1 VLALIVLASIGLAKI
16 ASIERPISDLYM
28 RRYCGGRFRI
38 TTELLTFSLAVT
50 RVIVQLQ
57 RSEWAV
63 HGADLAADLMKRS
76 GMAGFAIALFTL
88 IGAAMPAGAEIFP
101 SRPVTMMVGFPP
113 GGPTDTLA
121 RIVADAMQ
129 GPLGQPVVVE
139 TLSGAS
145 GTIATGRVVHAR
157 PDGYTIGIGQ
167 WSSHVASPAIYPL
180 DYDILRDLQPI
191 SLLAASPL
199 WIIGKEALP
208 PNTVPELIAWMKAR
222 PEPTSFGTVGTGS
235 AAHLCGLYFAQ
246 KTGSHLQY
254 VPYRGAAPAMQDVIG
269 GQIDLSCLEA
279 SSGLAYVQAAKFK
292 AFAVFSEQ
300 RWPKSPETPT
310 MIESGIPGATI
321 KFWHALWTTKGTPKE
336 SVDRLHAA
344 VMGALATP
352 AVQQRLETIG
362 QVMFP
367 RDQQGPA
374 ALAAYHR
381 AEIDKWWPII
391 KAAGIKAD

>member
-1 VLALIVLASIGLAKI
+1 
-16 ASIERPISDLYM
+16 M
-28 RRYCGGRFRI
+28 
-38 TTELLTFSLAVT
+38 
-50 RVIVQLQ
+50 
-57 RSEWAV
+57 
-63 HGADLAADLMKRS
+63 AADLMRRT
-76 GMAGFAIALFTL
+76 GLVGFAIALSVL
-88 IGAAMPAGAEIFP
+88 IAAATPAGAEIFP

-121 RIVADAMQ
+121 RIIADAMRE
-129 GPLGQPVVVE
+129 PLGQPVVVE

-180 DYDILRDLQPI
+180 DYDIMGDLQPI

-199 WIIGKEALP
+199 WIIGKDALP
-208 PNTVPELIAWMKAR
+208 PKTIPELIAWMKAR

-246 KTGSHLQY
+246 KTGVHLQY
-254 VPYRGAAPAMQDVIG
+254 VPYRGGGPAMQDLIG

-292 AFAVFSEQ
+292 AYAVMSDQ
-300 RWPKSPETPT
+300 RWPKSPQTPT
-310 MIESGIPGATI
+310 LNEFGITGATI
-321 KFWHALWTTKGTPKE
+321 NFWHALWTTKGTPRE
-336 SVDRLHAA
+336 AVDRLDAA
-344 VMGALATP
+344 VKSALANP

-362 QVMFP
+362 QVLFP

-374 ALAAYHR
+374 ALAAYHK
-381 AEIDKWWPII
+381 AEIDKWWPLI
-391 KAAGIKAD
+391 KAAGIKVD

>member
-1 VLALIVLASIGLAKI
+1 
-16 ASIERPISDLYM
+16 M
-28 RRYCGGRFRI
+28 RRNGI
-38 TTELLTFSLAVT
+38 
-50 RVIVQLQ
+50 
-57 RSEWAV
+57 
-63 HGADLAADLMKRS
+63 
-76 GMAGFAIALFTL
+76 AGFAGALFALVAT
-88 IGAAMPAGAEIFP
+88 AAPAPAEIFP

-180 DYDILRDLQPI
+180 DYDVLRDLQPI
-191 SLLAASPL
+191 SLLSASPL
-199 WIIGKEALP
+199 WMIGKQALP
-208 PNTVPELIAWMKAR
+208 PKTMPELIAWMKAR
-222 PEPTSFGTVGTGS
+222 PEPTSFGNVGTGS

-246 KTGSHLQY
+246 KAGVNLQY
-254 VPYRGAAPAMQDVIG
+254 VPYRGAAPAMQDLIG

-279 SSGLAYVQAAKFK
+279 SSGLAYVEAGKFK
-292 AFAVFSEQ
+292 AYAVMGDQ
-300 RWPKSPETPT
+300 RWPKSPDTPT
-310 MIESGIPGATI
+310 MIESGISGAVVN
-321 KFWHALWTTKGTPKE
+321 FWHALWTTRGTPKDA
-336 SVDRLHAA
+336 VDRLDAA
-344 VMGALATP
+344 AMSALANP
-352 AVQQRLETIG
+352 AVRQRLETLG
-362 QVMFP
+362 QVIFP

-374 ALAAYHR
+374 ALAAYQK

-391 KAAGIKAD
+391 KAAGIKAE

>member
-1 VLALIVLASIGLAKI
+1 MVA
-16 ASIERPISDLYM
+16 
-28 RRYCGGRFRI
+28 
-38 TTELLTFSLAVT
+38 ELM
-50 RVIVQLQ
+50 
-57 RSEWAV
+57 
-63 HGADLAADLMKRS
+63 ADLMKRN
-76 GMAGFAIALFTL
+76 GMAIFTAAL
-88 IGAAMPAGAEIFP
+88 AALVAAATPAAAEIFP
-101 SRPVTMMVGFPP
+101 SRPITMMVGFPP

-121 RIVADAMQ
+121 RIIADAMQ

-167 WSSHVASPAIYPL
+167 WSSHVASPAIYTL
-180 DYDILRDLQPI
+180 DYDVLRDLQPI

-208 PNTVPELIAWMKAR
+208 PKTIMELIAWMKTR
-222 PEPTSFGTVGTGS
+222 SEPTSFGTVGTGS

-246 KTGSHLQY
+246 KTGLNLQY
-254 VPYRGAAPAMQDVIG
+254 VPYRGAAPAMQDLIG

-321 KFWHALWTTKGTPKE
+321 NFWHALWTARGTPKE
-336 SVDRLHAA
+336 NVDRLDAA
-344 VMGALATP
+344 VMSALANP

-362 QVMFP
+362 QVIFP

-374 ALAAYHR
+374 ALAAYHK

-391 KAAGIKAD
+391 KEAGIKAE

>member
-1 VLALIVLASIGLAKI
+1 VAN
-16 ASIERPISDLYM
+16 P
-28 RRYCGGRFRI
+28 
-38 TTELLTFSLAVT
+38 
-50 RVIVQLQ
+50 
-57 RSEWAV
+57 
-63 HGADLAADLMKRS
+63 AADLMRRN
-76 GMAGFAIALFTL
+76 GMAGFAIALSAL
-88 IGAAMPAGAEIFP
+88 IAAATPAAAEIFP
-101 SRPVTMMVGFPP
+101 SRPITMMVGFPP

-121 RIVADAMQ
+121 RIIADAMQ

-191 SLLAASPL
+191 SLLSASPL

-208 PNTVPELIAWMKAR
+208 PNTMPELIAWMKAR
-222 PEPTSFGTVGTGS
+222 SEPTSFGTVGTGS

-246 KTGSHLQY
+246 KTGLNLQF
-254 VPYRGAAPAMQDVIG
+254 PYRGAAPAMQDLIG

-279 SSGLAYVQAAKFK
+279 SSGLAYVQTAKFK
-292 AFAVFSEQ
+292 AFAVFSER

-321 KFWHALWTTKGTPKE
+321 NFWHALWTTKGTPKE
-336 SVDRLHAA
+336 TVDRLDAA
-344 VMGALATP
+344 VLNALANP
-352 AVQQRLETIG
+352 AVQQRLETFG
-362 QVMFP
+362 QVIFP

-374 ALAAYHR
+374 ALAAYHK

-391 KAAGIKAD
+391 KAAGIKAE